1 MEQKWD
7 PQQIILEQL
16 YIYIKK
22 KKKKESKQKTLPP
35 SPKLAQDRL

>member
-22 KKKKESKQKTLPP
+22 KKKKNLNKRPY
-35 SPKLAQDRL
+35 RLHQN

>member
-22 KKKKESKQKTLPP
+22 KKKESKQKTLPP